1 MMAPPIEHQSQ
12 KECSGK
18 EMASH
23 HALSLEIL
31 PSPQFLKVLLL
42 LPLWA
47 SLSPAPRHHNGQG
60 CPSSGPLWH
69 HQRPVLGPQSPS
81 CQGRQ
86 THHEQL
92 PPPPLLTMRTLRWF
106 LFLPLCL
113 SCGYAFMFSSLRDK
127 AKEPQ
132 GKVPCGGHFRIR
144 QNLPEHTQG
153 WLGSKWLWLI
163 FVVLLYVILKFRG
176 DSEKNKVR
184 TAAWI
189 QSEKLQT
196 ETGLVVGSQGG
207 WASRT

>member
-1 MMAPPIEHQSQ
+1 MA
-12 KECSGK
+12 K
-18 EMASH
+18 AT
-23 HALSLEIL
+23 LLW
-31 PSPQFLKVLLL
+31 PSVT
-42 LPLWA
+42 
-47 SLSPAPRHHNGQG
+47 SP
-60 CPSSGPLWH
+60 GPA
-69 HQRPVLGPQSPS
+69 LGPQSPS
-81 CQGRQ
+81 CRGRQ

-113 SCGYAFMFSSLRDK
+113 SCGSAFMFSSLRDK

-184 TAAWI
+184 KLRGASLRNGRQKQALQSVVRTAECPELEREGAPSDPGNLANSLPDVPSEDSSP
-189 QSEKLQT
+189 QSPRDWDRRVDDLSNDSWFF
-196 ETGLVVGSQGG
+196 L
-207 WASRT
+207 